1 MPNSEVITMPIGRD
15 VTLDDR
21 YQLADGTVLMTGVQG
36 LVRLLFD
43 QMRADRVAGLR
54 TGTFMSGYQGSPL
67 GGLDRELRSQPALV
81 ADLDIHF
88 RPGLNED
95 LGATSVWGSQLAT
108 TLPNPRVEGVLGVW
122 YGKAPGVDRAGDALR
137 HGNFIGAHP
146 KGGLLAICGDD
157 PSCKS
162 STLPSESE
170 STLAALRMPV
180 VAPGNPQEVLDLGRH
195 AIAASRASGLW
206 VGLKVITAVADGIAS
221 VEVGPGRVVPV
232 PVSVDDGGRPYVH
245 QPNAELIA
253 PSMLE
258 AERTM
263 LGPRMALA
271 RAYARENKLN
281 TITLEPPRARVG
293 ILASGAT
300 YYDLREALH
309 TLGLTDDDLRHLG
322 IRLIKI
328 GMLWPLEP
336 EFVRTAA
343 RGLEELIV
351 VEDKG
356 PFLETAVRDILFNL
370 AERPRVLG
378 KEDGAGAQLL
388 PANGALDVDV
398 IASAVGGRLLAH
410 GAIASVSAHLEAL
423 ELAEPVGVAGNSPRL
438 PYFCSG
444 CPHNR
449 STEVPDGSIVGAGI
463 GCHGMV
469 VINPEGKGTVTGATQ
484 MGGEGAQWIGQQPF
498 TGTKHI
504 FQNVGDGT
512 FHHSASLALRAS
524 VAAGVDVTYKLLYNS
539 TVAMTGG
546 QDIEGGMAVPELT
559 RLLEA
564 EGVRRIVVTTE
575 DTDRYRGV
583 SLAAIAS
590 VQPRSAL
597 IAVQEEL
604 ASEPGVTVLIHD
616 QGCAAEKRRMR
627 KRGTEPDPA
636 ERIFI
641 NQRVCE
647 GCGDCG
653 QKSHCLSL
661 VPADT
666 EFGRKTQIDQ
676 ASCNKD
682 YSCIDGD
689 CPSFVTVIPGD
700 KTKRSPPAP
709 PSGLPLPAGLDA
721 AEATIRMVGIGGTGV
736 VTVAQVLGMAA
747 MLDGKRTAGLDQTG
761 LAQKGGQ
768 VVSDVRILPAGD
780 ERGNRAT
787 RSSVDCY
794 LGFDLIGAALPTN
807 LTTAEAGRT
816 VAVISTTPVPTG
828 ETIGDP
834 EAHFVDIASS
844 LDAIESVSRAD
855 ANVYFDAQA
864 LADDL
869 FGDKLPAN
877 SLVLGAA
884 WQRGAIPIS
893 LAAIEEAFSLNGVA
907 VAANLAAF
915 GWGRAVVAQP
925 EAIAA
930 RSVPAPPVPSAQER
944 AIIGR
949 AGAPAGSELERLL
962 EVRVPELVAYQ
973 STGYAAQYAEFV
985 GRVWAAERPT
995 GSSRTAE
1002 AVARQ
1007 LFRLMAYKDEYE
1019 VARLHLDPDER
1030 RRLEEAFGPGTKIK
1044 YNLHPPML
1052 RAMGMDK
1059 KVGFGPWFDNGF
1071 KALRGM
1077 KRVRGTRLD
1086 PFGYAEVRKVE
1097 RALIGEYRALVQDA
1111 LPHVANEPD
1120 RVLEICELPAMVK
1133 GYEDIKLRNVER
1145 FRARARE
1152 LRWTSG

>member
-1 MPNSEVITMPIGRD
+1 MPIGRD

-676 ASCNKD
+676 SSCNKD
-682 YSCIDGD
+682 YSCLLGD
-689 CPSFVTVIPGD
+689 CPSFLTIIPGKGKPRLSRD
-700 KTKRSPPAP
+700 
-709 PSGLPLPAGLDA
+709 PLPADLPEPDA
-721 AEATIRMVGIGGTGV
+721 LPAAANLVMVGIGGTGV
-736 VTVAQVLGMAA
+736 VTTNQVLATAA
-747 MLDGKRTAGLDQTG
+747 LISGLDARALDQTG
-761 LAQKGGQ
+761 LSQKAGA
-768 VVSDVRILPAGD
+768 VVSHLRLTPSSTSLPGLVPAGTAD
-780 ERGNRAT
+780 VFLA
-787 RSSVDCY
+787 
-794 LGFDLIGAALPTN
+794 FDALAAGTESNLSRCADDRTMAVVSTSEVPTGRMVIDPGAVYPGRDDVVGKI
-807 LTTAEAGRT
+807 AGRT
-816 VAVISTTPVPTG
+816 KSVHVIDALDLAERLYGNTSAANFLVVGAAYQLGLLPLTAV
-828 ETIGDP
+828 
-834 EAHFVDIASS
+834 
-844 LDAIESVSRAD
+844 AIER
-855 ANVYFDAQA
+855 
-864 LADDL
+864 
-869 FGDKLPAN
+869 
-877 SLVLGAA
+877 
-884 WQRGAIPIS
+884 
-893 LAAIEEAFSLNGVA
+893 AIELNGVGVATTIQAFRAGRKA
-907 VAANLAAF
+907 VLDPTWLSAPAA
-915 GWGRAVVAQP
+915 
-925 EAIAA
+925 
-930 RSVPAPPVPSAQER
+930 VPAGMVD
-944 AIIGR
+944 
-949 AGAPAGSELERLL
+949 
-962 EVRVPELVAYQ
+962 VRVLELTSYQNAAYAKRYTDLV
-973 STGYAAQYAEFV
+973 STVEFAEKAL
-985 GRVWAAERPT
+985 GLPGT
-995 GSSRTAE
+995 LTE
-1002 AVARQ
+1002 AVARN
-1007 LFRLMAYKDEYE
+1007 LFKLMAYKDEYE
-1019 VARLHLDPDER
+1019 VARLHLDPALR
-1030 RRLEEAFGPGTKIK
+1030 ASVEEKFGVGAVIG
-1044 YNLHPPML
+1044 YQLHPPFL
-1052 RAMGMDK
+1052 RALGMRRK
-1059 KVGFGPWFDNGF
+1059 ITLKRSAVPMFTVLR
-1071 KALRGM
+1071 ALRGL
-1077 KRVRGTRLD
+1077 RGTAFD
-1086 PFGYAEVRKVE
+1086 PFGRARLRKVE
-1097 RALIGEYRALVQDA
+1097 RALVEEYSLMVRRIVGELTADRYDVACELAGLPDLVRGYEEIKLASVERYRARMSELMDRFDQQPEPIQ
-1111 LPHVANEPD
+1111 LPRTANS
-1120 RVLEICELPAMVK
+1120 L
-1133 GYEDIKLRNVER
+1133 
-1145 FRARARE
+1145 
-1152 LRWTSG
+1152 S